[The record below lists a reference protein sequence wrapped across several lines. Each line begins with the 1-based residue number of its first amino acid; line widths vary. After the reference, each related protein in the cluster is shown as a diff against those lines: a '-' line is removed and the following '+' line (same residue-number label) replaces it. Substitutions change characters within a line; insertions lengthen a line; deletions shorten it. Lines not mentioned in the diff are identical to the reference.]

1 MSRKSWQVRSR
12 TLGLGLLGVAACV
25 SPTSRLARF
34 DFSQPLAVQSVWRP
48 RIALWQGEARLEAVL
63 DAPRPS
69 TTPLAAGYADF
80 TRELRLETVR
90 RVVRWVQLNSG
101 LYFAADGELEHWPTL
116 DEVLAR
122 GGDDCDG
129 MELLTFELL
138 RRMGFGPGE
147 LYRAVLVETQS
158 DRHHMVTLWFPE
170 GRGREPYVL
179 DPNGEVS
186 REVLPLSAI
195 DRWEPVLIFDE
206 AEQYAAERRL
216 D

>member
-1 MSRKSWQVRSR
+1 M
-12 TLGLGLLGVAACV
+12 
-25 SPTSRLARF
+25 
-34 DFSQPLAVQSVWRP
+34 
-48 RIALWQGEARLEAVL
+48 
-63 DAPRPS
+63 
-69 TTPLAAGYADF
+69 
-80 TRELRLETVR
+80 
-90 RVVRWVQLNSG
+90 VRWVQLNSG

-116 DEVLAR
+116 DEVLAS

-158 DRHHMVTLWFPE
+158 DRHHMVTFWFPQ

-179 DPNGEVS
+179 DPSGEVS
-186 REVLPLSAI
+186 REVLPLSGI
-195 DRWEPVLIFDE
+195 HSWEPVLIFDE
-206 AEQYAAERRL
+206 AEQFAAERRL